1 MQTSD
6 DFVEWAKLCAAQARL
21 TNSRDVAHALWK
33 MAKDYQQRA
42 AQANSGQ
49 LPDIGE
55 APALLKC
62 AF

>member
-1 MQTSD
+1 LRNWPN
-6 DFVEWAKLCAAQARL
+6 FAAQARL

-42 AQANSGQ
+42 AQADSGQ
-49 LPDIGE
+49 LPGE